1 MNHTN
6 NNLIVNLTNYELEPP
21 LQSMLSKGLKFVP
34 TPDRTCL
41 KTIVNSFKQFRRSMY
56 IHYHFRNSPN
66 IQPSPFKSTS
76 TWKPPLPDNPNLIS
90 YICSVAESIHHTF
103 RQNPHDHLIS
113 NLTEEETNFLAT
125 YNIHNDKYV
134 IKPADKGGAIVI
146 WSITDYEKE
155 ALSQLNDNKYYE
167 HIPANST
174 TVISQQ
180 ATKVT
185 KCVKDLFKFGDIN
198 YKTLQQ
204 LIPPSPPRTPIF
216 YLLPK
221 IHKPGNPG
229 RPIISGCDSPTDRL
243 SSFVDFHLKP
253 LCSSLP
259 SYIKDTNHFLQTIF
273 NLETPLPPNTIIATI
288 DVKSL
293 YTNIPHNE
301 GTNAVLESL
310 DTKHGRMWPFRKII
324 HQFLEYI
331 LKENYFTFQDQLY
344 LQKHGTAMGTKMAPS
359 FANIFMGALEQALL
373 SSSPN
378 HLIPLLWKRFID
390 DIFLIWTHGEESF
403 LSFIQYLNS
412 FHPTIKFKVT
422 HSTRSVDF
430 LDTTIYITPQNTLQ
444 STLYIKPTDRMPLL
458 HQTSHHP
465 NACKKGLIY
474 SQMLRYRRIITDDKE
489 FEQKAQNLRVALIGR
504 GYKDKDI
511 LPHIKKASTF
521 TQSQLLATTPPS
533 NNSRTLPFVIPY
545 NPDLTPLHHIL
556 KQHWQYIEN
565 DPVLSQIWP
574 NQPVMAYQRHK
585 NFKEHFVRTKF
596 NKAPISQQ
604 HNTS

>member
-6 NNLIVNLTNYELEPP
+6 NNLIVNLTNHELESP
-21 LQSMLSKGLKFVP
+21 LKSMLSKGLKFIP
-34 TPDRTCL
+34 TPDKTCL

-56 IHYHFRNSPN
+56 IHYHFRNASNDHPN
-66 IQPSPFKSTS
+66 PFKTTN
-76 TWKPPLPDNPNLIS
+76 TWKPPLPDNPNLLS
-90 YICSVAESIHHTF
+90 YICSVAESINHTF
-103 RQNPHDHLIS
+103 NHNFHDQLTS

-125 YNIHNDKYV
+125 YDIHKQKYV

-146 WSITDYEKE
+146 WSTTDYEKE

-167 HIPANST
+167 YIPANST
-174 TVISQQ
+174 TVILKQTTEI
-180 ATKVT
+180 TKY
-185 KCVKDLFKFGDIN
+185 VKDLFKFGDID
-198 YKTLQQ
+198 YKTLQH
-204 LIPPSPPRTPIF
+204 LLPPSPPRTPIF

-221 IHKPGNPG
+221 IHKPGTPG

-243 SSFVDFHLKP
+243 SSFIDSHLKP
-253 LCSSLP
+253 LCTSLP

-273 NLETPLPPNTIIATI
+273 NLDTPLPPNTILATI

-293 YTNIPHNE
+293 YTNIPHDE
-301 GTNAVLESL
+301 GINAVLEAL
-310 DTKHGRMWPFRKII
+310 DTIHGRMWPLRKVI

-331 LKENYFTFQDQLY
+331 LKENYFTFMDKLY

-359 FANIFMGALEQALL
+359 FANIFMGALEQTLL

-403 LSFIQYLNS
+403 RSFIQHLNS
-412 FHPTIKFKVT
+412 FHPTIKFEVT
-422 HSTRSVDF
+422 HSTQSVNF
-430 LDTTIYITPQNTLQ
+430 LDTTVYVTPQNTLHT
-444 STLYIKPTDRMPLL
+444 TLYTKPTDRMPLL
-458 HQTSHHP
+458 HQASHHP
-465 NACKKGLIY
+465 NTCKKGLIY

-489 FEQKAQNLRVALIGR
+489 FQQKAQNLRVALIGR

-511 LPHIKKASTF
+511 LPHIDRASTY
-521 TQSQLLATTPPS
+521 TQSQLLSNTPATNKP
-533 NNSRTLPFVIPY
+533 RTLPFIIPY
-545 NPDLTPLHHIL
+545 NPDLSPLPHIL

-585 NFKEHFVRTKF
+585 NLKEHFVRTKF
-596 NKAPISQQ
+596 TKPPSHQQ
-604 HNTS
+604 HTTP

>member
-1 MNHTN
+1 
-6 NNLIVNLTNYELEPP
+6 
-21 LQSMLSKGLKFVP
+21 MLSKGLKFVP

-167 HIPANST
+167 HIPANSA

-293 YTNIPHNE
+293 YTNIPHN
-301 GTNAVLESL
+301 
-310 DTKHGRMWPFRKII
+310 
-324 HQFLEYI
+324 
-331 LKENYFTFQDQLY
+331 
-344 LQKHGTAMGTKMAPS
+344 
-359 FANIFMGALEQALL
+359 
-373 SSSPN
+373 
-378 HLIPLLWKRFID
+378 
-390 DIFLIWTHGEESF
+390 
-403 LSFIQYLNS
+403 
-412 FHPTIKFKVT
+412 
-422 HSTRSVDF
+422 
-430 LDTTIYITPQNTLQ
+430 
-444 STLYIKPTDRMPLL
+444 
-458 HQTSHHP
+458 
-465 NACKKGLIY
+465 
-474 SQMLRYRRIITDDKE
+474 
-489 FEQKAQNLRVALIGR
+489 
-504 GYKDKDI
+504 
-511 LPHIKKASTF
+511 
-521 TQSQLLATTPPS
+521 
-533 NNSRTLPFVIPY
+533 
-545 NPDLTPLHHIL
+545 
-556 KQHWQYIEN
+556 
-565 DPVLSQIWP
+565 
-574 NQPVMAYQRHK
+574 
-585 NFKEHFVRTKF
+585 
-596 NKAPISQQ
+596 
-604 HNTS
+604 

>member
-1 MNHTN
+1 
-6 NNLIVNLTNYELEPP
+6 
-21 LQSMLSKGLKFVP
+21 
-34 TPDRTCL
+34 
-41 KTIVNSFKQFRRSMY
+41 
-56 IHYHFRNSPN
+56 
-66 IQPSPFKSTS
+66 
-76 TWKPPLPDNPNLIS
+76 
-90 YICSVAESIHHTF
+90 
-103 RQNPHDHLIS
+103 
-113 NLTEEETNFLAT
+113 
-125 YNIHNDKYV
+125 
-134 IKPADKGGAIVI
+134 
-146 WSITDYEKE
+146 
-155 ALSQLNDNKYYE
+155 
-167 HIPANST
+167 
-174 TVISQQ
+174 
-180 ATKVT
+180 
-185 KCVKDLFKFGDIN
+185 
-198 YKTLQQ
+198 
-204 LIPPSPPRTPIF
+204 
-216 YLLPK
+216 
-221 IHKPGNPG
+221 
-229 RPIISGCDSPTDRL
+229 
-243 SSFVDFHLKP
+243 
-253 LCSSLP
+253 
-259 SYIKDTNHFLQTIF
+259 
-273 NLETPLPPNTIIATI
+273 
-288 DVKSL
+288 
-293 YTNIPHNE
+293 
-301 GTNAVLESL
+301 
-310 DTKHGRMWPFRKII
+310 
-324 HQFLEYI
+324 
-331 LKENYFTFQDQLY
+331 
-344 LQKHGTAMGTKMAPS
+344 
-359 FANIFMGALEQALL
+359 MGALEQALL

-412 FHPTIKFKVT
+412 FHQTIKFKVT

-430 LDTTIYITPQNTLQ
+430 LDTIIYITPQNTLQ
-444 STLYIKPTDRMPLL
+444 STLYIKPTDHMPLL